1 MTRRAPKTIAQDV
14 ELYSSAYRLALKLIS
29 EQKREYPNL
38 FLRLHDCIRREIKE
52 GEKDPSLIA
61 AKALSDLQTFTAVTR
76 RRPGNGRKR
85 HKEKSG

>member
-14 ELYSSAYRLALKLIS
+14 ELYSSAYKLALKHIS
-29 EQKREYPNL
+29 EQKREYLNVCL
-38 FLRLHDCIRREIKE
+38 LLHASIRRQIKE

-61 AKALSDLQTFTAVTR
+61 AKALTDLQTYAVVTR
-76 RRPGNGRKR
+76 NRPGNGRKK